1 MGSSARLALDLLEIV
16 QDRLKIARSWRPGM
30 SSVVQAW
37 SHGLG
42 PGVQVDELAAGLAP
56 FLEEAGH
63 SLIFLT

>member
-1 MGSSARLALDLLEIV
+1 
-16 QDRLKIARSWRPGM
+16 M

-56 FLEEAGH
+56 LLEEAGFPVSFPH
-63 SLIFLT
+63 FLT

>member
-1 MGSSARLALDLLEIV
+1 
-16 QDRLKIARSWRPGM
+16 M

-56 FLEEAGH
+56 LLEEAGFPVSFPH
-63 SLIFLT
+63 FFNMSMPACCWQVRGMVRPPTSG

>member
-1 MGSSARLALDLLEIV
+1 
-16 QDRLKIARSWRPGM
+16 M